1 MYNELKNKVAVVTG
15 GGGVLCSTMSEALA
29 KEGVRVAVVDLREE
43 AANAVAEKIRAA
55 GGDATGFA
63 CNCLDKDSLIA
74 CREKVLEKYGTI
86 DILLNGA
93 GGNHPDAT
101 TGEGKTF
108 FDLTPDGFRKVFDLN
123 LVGTMLP
130 TQVFGEV
137 IAETKK
143 GNIINISSMSAFHP
157 LTRTIAYSAAKAAI
171 SNMTEWLAC
180 YFNLEYSPDIRVNA
194 IAPGFLLTNQNRYL
208 LTDKETGEMTPR
220 GHQVMNHT
228 PMGRYGDPVDLVGGV
243 LFLLSDGAKFINGI
257 VMPIDGAFNAYS
269 VV

>member
-1 MYNELKNKVAVVTG
+1 MYNELKGKVAVVTG

-29 KEGVRVAVVDLREE
+29 KEGVKVAVVDLRED
-43 AANAVAEKIRAA
+43 AAVAVADKINAA
-55 GGDATGFA
+55 GGEAAGFGA
-63 CNCLDKDSLIA
+63 NCLDKDSLIA
-74 CREKVLEKYGTI
+74 CREKVLAKFGTI
-86 DILLNGA
+86 DILINGA

-101 TGEGKTF
+101 TGPDKTF
-108 FDLTPDGFRKVFDLN
+108 FELTPDGFRKVFDLN

-130 TQVFGEV
+130 TQVFAEV
-137 IAETKK
+137 ICEKKK
-143 GNIINISSMSAFHP
+143 GNIINISSMSAYHP

-208 LTDKETGEMTPR
+208 LTDKDTGEMTAR

-243 LFLLSDGAKFINGI
+243 LFLLSDGASFING
-257 VMPIDGAFNAYS
+257 VVLPIDGAFNAYS

>member
-1 MYNELKNKVAVVTG
+1 MYNELKGKVAVVTG

-29 KEGVRVAVVDLREE
+29 KEGVKVAVVDLREE
-43 AANAVAEKIRAA
+43 AAVAVAEKINAEGGEAA
-55 GGDATGFA
+55 GFA
-63 CNCLDKDSLIA
+63 ANCLEKDSLQA
-74 CREKVLEKYGTI
+74 CCDKIIERFGTI
-86 DILLNGA
+86 DILINGA

-101 TGEGKTF
+101 TGPDKTF
-108 FDLTPDGFRKVFDLN
+108 FELTPDGFRKVFDLN

-130 TQVFGEV
+130 TQVFGKI
-137 IAETKK
+137 IADKKK

-180 YFNLEYSPDIRVNA
+180 YFNLEVSPDIRVNA

-208 LTDKETGEMTPR
+208 LTDKDTGEMTAR
-220 GHQVMNHT
+220 GRQVMNHT

-243 LFLLSDGAKFINGI
+243 LFLLSDGAAFING
-257 VMPIDGAFNAYS
+257 VVLPIDGAFNAYS

>member
-1 MYNELKNKVAVVTG
+1 
-15 GGGVLCSTMSEALA
+15 
-29 KEGVRVAVVDLREE
+29 
-43 AANAVAEKIRAA
+43 
-55 GGDATGFA
+55 
-63 CNCLDKDSLIA
+63 
-74 CREKVLEKYGTI
+74 
-86 DILLNGA
+86 
-93 GGNHPDAT
+93 
-101 TGEGKTF
+101 
-108 FDLTPDGFRKVFDLN
+108 
-123 LVGTMLP
+123 
-130 TQVFGEV
+130 
-137 IAETKK
+137 
-143 GNIINISSMSAFHP
+143 MSAFHP